1 MLHELRIYESTS
13 GKMPALNQR
22 FRDITS
28 QFFEKHGIRVL
39 GYWEAMIGPSNTLYY
54 LVEWENLAERE
65 QKWTAFSTDPEWLE
79 ARARTDANGVMVARL
94 TNIILK
100 PTDYSP
106 MK

>member
-1 MLHELRIYESTS
+1 
-13 GKMPALNQR
+13 MPALNQR

-28 QFFEKHGIRVL
+28 KFFAKHGIRVL

-65 QKWTAFSTDPEWLE
+65 QKWSAFQSDPEWLA
-79 ARARTDANGVMVARL
+79 ARARTDAADGVMVARL